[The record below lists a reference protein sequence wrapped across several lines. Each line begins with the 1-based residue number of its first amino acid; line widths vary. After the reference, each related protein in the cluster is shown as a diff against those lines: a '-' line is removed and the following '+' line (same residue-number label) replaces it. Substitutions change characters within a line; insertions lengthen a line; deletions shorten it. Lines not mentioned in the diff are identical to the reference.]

1 MDDTMDVERFYVKRD
16 NTVEIKCPYC
26 RISRTVHL
34 EKLKNP
40 KEIIKVRCHC
50 RKIFNVVLEFRK
62 MNRKETQLKGRYVNQ
77 SRDNDKGGIFVNN
90 ISMNGIGFYTVSSHK
105 IKKDHILNVEYRIDD
120 AQKTFISRKVIVRRV
135 VKGNNFDHVGAECI
149 SVGEYDK
156 YLDFYLLP

>member
-1 MDDTMDVERFYVKRD
+1 MEVERFYVKRD

-26 RISRTVHL
+26 QTSKTVPV

-40 KEIIKVRCHC
+40 KEIIKVRCLC
-50 RKIFNVVLEFRK
+50 RKIFYVILEFRK

-77 SRDNDKGGIFVNN
+77 SLDNDKGGILVNN

-105 IKKDHILNVEYRIDD
+105 IEKDNILHVDFKIDD
-120 AQKTFISRKVIVRRV
+120 AQKTFISREVIVRRV
-135 VKGNNFDHVGAECI
+135 AKGNNFDHVGAEY
-149 SVGEYDK
+149 VNVDEYDK